1 MPTRDEITK
10 AIHEATGNPDTGVV
24 ADITPTIVAAV
35 DALVNPGKP
44 ETNTK
49 PKADKET
56 RVMTTAPE
64 SRGETA

>member
-35 DALVNPGKP
+35 DALCNPTAP

-49 PKADKET
+49 TKSDKET
-56 RVMTTAPE
+56 RIMNTAPDT
-64 SRGETA
+64 RAATT